1 MPPSRDNYWMVGKP
15 EIEPKGLPFGHI
27 VNLRPEVV
35 RYR

>member
-1 MPPSRDNYWMVGKP
+1 MEVGKP